1 MEHQYTQTG
10 SLLGAGMGA
19 SLSEAKTDKVGE
31 PQCKSGASHPTD
43 LALCVV
49 CPFLSLL
56 SLQSLQKY
64 LLTGIEP
71 GFRTWLLQ
79 LL

>member
-31 PQCKSGASHPTD
+31 PQCKSGASHPTN

-49 CPFLSLL
+49 CCHFLCIT
-56 SLQSLQKY
+56 KV
-64 LLTGIEP
+64 LTHWN
-71 GFRTWLLQ
+71 RA
-79 LL
+79 